1 MPRIKA
7 LSDVY
12 TRPESINRESQVFL
26 KLHIINNQ
34 IERLMYNKQ
43 KHIEQINHIDS
54 ILENLRVLYTSNKK
68 AIKLIEEKNAT
79 GSKTEQK
86 DKLLSKII

>member
-1 MPRIKA
+1 MPKIKT
-7 LSDVY
+7 LSAVY

-26 KLHIINNQ
+26 KLHNQ
-34 IERLMYNKQ
+34 IERLLYNKQ

-86 DKLLSKII
+86 DKLPSKII